1 MSDFALFEQALSQ
14 YESSR
19 NSDDDDDDDDDDDE
33 EYSICDHSD
42 LVNENGTT
50 SCLDC
55 GEQIQKTITH
65 EKEWR
70 FYGCADNK
78 RTSDPNRVQ
87 MRKSEDKNISKD
99 VENMGFS
106 ETIVSRANDIYIQVT
121 KGQIFRGESRKAVV
135 FACIYHSYKMVG
147 NCQTPKNLMETFGL
161 NKRNS
166 LKGLK
171 IVNVNSPKDSVI
183 HISEL
188 TAVHH
193 IYEIMD
199 KFSATQ
205 VQKMEVVDIYSR
217 TKNRSSKLNR
227 SRPQSLASAI
237 IYYYIC
243 LKKMDIS
250 LKKFAQKVD
259 LSELTINKN
268 VKEVALVLGTPDI
281 IV

>member
-1 MSDFALFEQALSQ
+1 MSDFALFEQALAQ
-14 YESSR
+14 FESTQIF
-19 NSDDDDDDDDDDDE
+19 DDDE
-33 EYSICDHSD
+33 EYDEDNICDHTD
-42 LVNENGTT
+42 LVNENGVTN
-50 SCLDC
+50 CLDC
-55 GEQIQKTITH
+55 GEQIHKNITH

-70 FYGCADNK
+70 FYGSSDNK

-87 MRKSEDKNISKD
+87 MRKSEDKNINKD

-121 KGQIFRGESRKAVV
+121 NGQIFRGESRKAVV
-135 FACIYHSYKMVG
+135 FACIYHSYKMAG

-161 NKRNS
+161 NKKNS

-171 IVNVNSPKDSVI
+171 IVNVNAPKDSPI
-183 HISEL
+183 HSSAL

-205 VQKMEVVDIYSR
+205 AQKLEVVEIYCK
-217 TKNRSSKLNR
+217 TKNKSSKLNR
-227 SRPQSLASAI
+227 SRPQSLASSI

-243 LKKMDIS
+243 LKKMDIT

-268 VKEVALVLGTPDI
+268 VKEVALVLGTPDLI
-281 IV
+281 I

>member
-1 MSDFALFEQALSQ
+1 MSDFALFEQALAQ
-14 YESSR
+14 FESTQIF
-19 NSDDDDDDDDDDDE
+19 DDDE
-33 EYSICDHSD
+33 EYDEDNICDHTD
-42 LVNENGTT
+42 LVNENGVTN
-50 SCLDC
+50 CLDC
-55 GEQIQKTITH
+55 GEQIHKNITH

-70 FYGCADNK
+70 FYGSSDNK

-87 MRKSEDKNISKD
+87 MRKSEDKNINKD

-121 KGQIFRGESRKAVV
+121 NGQIFRGESRKAVV
-135 FACIYHSYKMVG
+135 FACIYHSYKMAG

-161 NKRNS
+161 NKKNS

-171 IVNVNSPKDSVI
+171 IVNVNAPKDSPI
-183 HISEL
+183 HSSAL

-205 VQKMEVVDIYSR
+205 AQKMEVVEIYSR

-243 LKKMDIS
+243 LKKMDIT

-268 VKEVALVLGTPDI
+268 SKEIALVLGTPDLI
-281 IV
+281 I

>member
-1 MSDFALFEQALSQ
+1 MSDFALFEQALAQ
-14 YESSR
+14 FE
-19 NSDDDDDDDDDDDE
+19 NTQIFDDDE
-33 EYSICDHSD
+33 EYDEDNICDHTD
-42 LVNENGTT
+42 LVNENGVTN
-50 SCLDC
+50 CLDC
-55 GEQIQKTITH
+55 GEQIHKNITH

-70 FYGCADNK
+70 FYGSSDNK

-87 MRKSEDKNISKD
+87 MRKSEDKNINKD

-121 KGQIFRGESRKAVV
+121 NGQIFRGESRKAVV
-135 FACIYHSYKMVG
+135 FACIYHSYKMAG

-161 NKRNS
+161 NKKNS

-171 IVNVNSPKDSVI
+171 IVNVNAPKDSPI
-183 HISEL
+183 HSSAL

-205 VQKMEVVDIYSR
+205 AQKMEVVEIYSR

-268 VKEVALVLGTPDI
+268 VKEVALVLGTPDLI
-281 IV
+281 M

>member
-1 MSDFALFEQALSQ
+1 MSDFALFEQALAQ
-14 YESSR
+14 FESTQIF
-19 NSDDDDDDDDDDDE
+19 DDDE
-33 EYSICDHSD
+33 EYDEDNICDHTD
-42 LVNENGTT
+42 LVNENGVTN
-50 SCLDC
+50 CLDC
-55 GEQIQKTITH
+55 GEQIHKNITH

-70 FYGCADNK
+70 FYGSSDNK

-87 MRKSEDKNISKD
+87 MRKSEDKNINKD

-121 KGQIFRGESRKAVV
+121 NGQIFRGESRKAVV
-135 FACIYHSYKMVG
+135 FACIYHSYKMAG

-161 NKRNS
+161 NKKNS

-171 IVNVNSPKDSVI
+171 IVNVNAPKDSPI
-183 HISEL
+183 HSSAL

-205 VQKMEVVDIYSR
+205 AQKMEVVEIYSR

-243 LKKMDIS
+243 LKKMDIT

-268 VKEVALVLGTPDI
+268 AKEIALVLGTPDLI
-281 IV
+281 M

>member
-1 MSDFALFEQALSQ
+1 MSDFALFEQALAQ
-14 YESSR
+14 FESTQFF
-19 NSDDDDDDDDDDDE
+19 DDDE
-33 EYSICDHSD
+33 EYDEDNICDHTD
-42 LVNENGTT
+42 LVNENGVTN
-50 SCLDC
+50 CLDC
-55 GEQIQKTITH
+55 GEQIHKNITH

-70 FYGCADNK
+70 FYGSSDNK

-87 MRKSEDKNISKD
+87 MRKSEDKNINKD

-121 KGQIFRGESRKAVV
+121 NGQIFRGESRKAVV
-135 FACIYHSYKMVG
+135 FACIYHSYKMAG

-161 NKRNS
+161 NKKNS

-171 IVNVNSPKDSVI
+171 IVNVNAPKDSPI
-183 HISEL
+183 HSSAL

-205 VQKMEVVDIYSR
+205 AQKMEVVEIYSR

-243 LKKMDIS
+243 LKKMDIT

-268 VKEVALVLGTPDI
+268 VKEVALVLGTPDLI
-281 IV
+281 M